1 MAQYIC
7 RYRKGERAR
16 WISHLDVKRTLERAM
31 RRAELPLALTQGHN
45 PHPRLSLGPP
55 LPLGATSDAEM
66 VTVHL
71 TEALDPD
78 QLKQRLNSQSPPG
91 LEMLTV
97 WTVPTYRRKETL
109 GEIDVAEYMVT
120 VTGDIDAEAVRA
132 EVRRLLD
139 RSEIIVERGGER
151 PERRVDIRPLLYH
164 LEVTSADTNGLV
176 LHMRLGTGSRGG
188 VRPQEVVNLL
198 GLDVETE
205 AVRYHR
211 TALYAKSQGPAR
223 RQPGIARAWTRKR
236 DGRMRSS
243 RP

>member
-7 RYRKGERAR
+7 RYRKGEQVR

-45 PHPRLSLGPP
+45 PHPKLSLGPP

-66 VTVHL
+66 VTLHL
-71 TEALDPD
+71 TETLDPD

-91 LEMLTV
+91 LEVLTV
-97 WTVPTYRRKETL
+97 WAVPTYRKKETL

-120 VTGDIDAEAVRA
+120 VTGGVDAEAVRA

-151 PERRVDIRPLLYH
+151 PERTVDIRPLLYH
-164 LEVTSADTNGLV
+164 LEVISTDISGLV
-176 LHMRLGTGSRGG
+176 LRMRLGTGSRGG
-188 VRPQEVVNLL
+188 ARPQEVVHLL
-198 GLDVETE
+198 GLSPETQ

-211 TALYAKSQGPAR
+211 TALYAKSQEPSR
-223 RQPGIARAWTRKR
+223 RRPGMAHAWTRKR
-236 DGRMRSS
+236 DGRMRS
-243 RP
+243 